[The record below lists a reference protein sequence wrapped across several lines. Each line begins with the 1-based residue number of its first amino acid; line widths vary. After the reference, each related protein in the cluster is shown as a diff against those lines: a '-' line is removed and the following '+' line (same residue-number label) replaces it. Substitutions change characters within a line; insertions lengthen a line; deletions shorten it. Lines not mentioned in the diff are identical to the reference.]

1 MFDFL
6 FGGKKKL
13 ELIRELMEQRVRN
26 MGYDGIEYNLKIKQL
41 GNLELIGTPE
51 GVIVTIIETV
61 FKLQKQNKIIPDIL
75 QAIENHRRR
84 ISEDTNVFNAILLSS
99 YGVTQEASNAVVD
112 YTQYRVN
119 LEHPGKV
126 SEEQFKDT
134 FSQASEFLFKHS

>member
-6 FGGKKKL
+6 FGGKEKL
-13 ELIRELMEQRVRN
+13 ELIRELMEQRIRN
-26 MGYDGIEYNLKIKQL
+26 MGYDGIEYNLKIKLL
-41 GNLELIGTPE
+41 GNMDLLGTPE

-61 FKLQKQNKIIPDIL
+61 FKLQKQNLEIYNIL
-75 QAIENHRRR
+75 FRIEKHRRR
-84 ISEDTNVFNAILLSS
+84 IGEDKNVFEAIVLSS
-99 YGVTQEASNAVVD
+99 SGTVEEASQAVVD